1 MHDHFSA
8 VFFVGIDAGIFFLK
22 MVYSIVRLFRNL
34 SENLN
39 AFNDKKRKKW

>member
-1 MHDHFSA
+1 MIISLQS
-8 VFFVGIDAGIFFLK
+8 FFVGIDAGIFLFK
-22 MVYSIVRLFRNL
+22 NGIIYRTAFRNL